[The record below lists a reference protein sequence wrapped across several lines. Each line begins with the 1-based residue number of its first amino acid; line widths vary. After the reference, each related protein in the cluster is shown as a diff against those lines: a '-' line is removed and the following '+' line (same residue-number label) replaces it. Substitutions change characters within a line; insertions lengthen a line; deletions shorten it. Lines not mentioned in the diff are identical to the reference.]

1 MSEQIPSILV
11 TSTVFDTT
19 EAIYS
24 NDLTKTKNMTL
35 QNTKTCKKMKNITK
49 TKKHWKNRKKHKN
62 MFLYFYEK
70 HKKCFYIYGS
80 DQLCR
85 SVHASKR

>member
-49 TKKHWKNRKKHKN
+49 TKKH
-62 MFLYFYEK
+62 
-70 HKKCFYIYGS
+70 
-80 DQLCR
+80 
-85 SVHASKR
+85 